1 VDHEG
6 NCLGRNVRI
15 GYKEEGEKKRRPG
28 EVRACA
34 DEGEKKAA
42 FSCSVCEQSRSRYRR
57 LRKPPPPLAG
67 KSCNNFAIKIFN
79 ELSFDKESLIEA

>member
-1 VDHEG
+1 MRVIVQGGMSGSVTRRRE
-6 NCLGRNVRI
+6 RT
-15 GYKEEGEKKRRPG
+15 RRP
-28 EVRACA
+28 EIFRACG
-34 DEGEKKAA
+34 EEEKKAA

-57 LRKPPPPLAG
+57 LRKPPLPLAG